1 MNGKGTRL
9 GTTQLQY
16 KRQQTFIHL
25 PGICV
30 RKAFKMELTDMI
42 ATWDGEQVVR
52 EGDLL
57 ATSADK
63 PVCLSG
69 V

>member
-1 MNGKGTRL
+1 
-9 GTTQLQY
+9 
-16 KRQQTFIHL
+16 
-25 PGICV
+25 
-30 RKAFKMELTDMI
+30 MEMTDMI

-57 ATSADK
+57 ANSADK

-69 V
+69 L